1 MIIGSAAN
9 RTARIAAGLA
19 LLLAAGCAGLKGAPP
34 REPPPPAT
42 APVSTPVV
50 ELPPA
55 PVPEPA
61 TAPAP
66 EAPAAP
72 IAGTQVRPVP
82 PPAPAAVPRPAAS
95 KATHSTAA
103 TPQAATVKAQTP
115 AAEQPAP
122 ARTSVPTPSPAP
134 VAAKQAAP
142 PLDLKSLE
150 TRLRET
156 RAIGVFTK
164 ISLKNQVDDLLNQF
178 RAYHQRQSTTTLA
191 ALRQSYN
198 LLMLKVLALLQ
209 DSDPSLAR
217 DIVTSREAIWSIL
230 ADPKKFTES
239 NLMAGAM
246 P

>member
-1 MIIGSAAN
+1 M
-9 RTARIAAGLA
+9 
-19 LLLAAGCAGLKGAPP
+19 
-34 REPPPPAT
+34 
-42 APVSTPVV
+42 
-50 ELPPA
+50 
-55 PVPEPA
+55 
-61 TAPAP
+61 
-66 EAPAAP
+66 
-72 IAGTQVRPVP
+72 RPVP
-82 PPAPAAVPRPAAS
+82 PTAPAALPQPAAS

-115 AAEQPAP
+115 AAVQPAP
-122 ARTSVPTPSPAP
+122 AQASVPTPSPAP
-134 VAAKQAAP
+134 VAAKQATP

-156 RAIGVFTK
+156 RAVGVFTK

-178 RAYHQRQSTTTLA
+178 RAYHQRQTTTTLA

-198 LLMLKVLALLQ
+198 LLMLKVLTLLQ

-217 DIVTSREAIWSIL
+217 DIVTSRESIWSIL

>member
-1 MIIGSAAN
+1 MITSSAAN

-34 REPPPPAT
+34 GEPPPPAN

-50 ELPPA
+50 VSPPA

-61 TAPAP
+61 PATAP

-82 PPAPAAVPRPAAS
+82 PPAPAAAPQPAAS

-115 AAEQPAP
+115 AAVQPAP

-134 VAAKQAAP
+134 VAAKQATP

-178 RAYHQRQSTTTLA
+178 RAYHQRHSTTTLA